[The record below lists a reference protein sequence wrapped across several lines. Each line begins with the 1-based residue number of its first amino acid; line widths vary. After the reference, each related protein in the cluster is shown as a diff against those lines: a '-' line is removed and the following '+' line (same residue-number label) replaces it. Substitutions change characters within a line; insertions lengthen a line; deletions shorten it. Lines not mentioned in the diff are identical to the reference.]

1 MKNKMEVHS
10 TITVGD
16 QLTYLSD
23 TLDGIKTTLEI
34 ESGENKDAQ
43 VNQLVQISTSIKR
56 LAQDISQKEEER
68 RNLRALAD
76 INKVVNSSLE
86 INEVLRFAMDTIIRI
101 TGAERAFLML
111 RNDDKKLE
119 IRVARNWEEE
129 SVDSSDSAVSRTVI
143 DRVVESAEPILT
155 TDAQEDT
162 RFSAQESVIS
172 YNLRSILCLPLVVKD
187 KLIGVIYADNRIQ
200 SGVFTEKE
208 RDLLIDFSNQ
218 AAIAFENARLFE
230 HVRQTLRE
238 VTELKNLM
246 DNVFASIASGVITAD
261 LEENILLC
269 NQAAERILSIKRENM
284 VGHSIQAGIPP
295 IADEIHEYIGDVL
308 REERLVIGQESRVSL
323 PERGNVDLSFNISP
337 LKDDALVSQGVAI
350 VVDDLTEKK
359 KLEAQRRMFERMVS
373 PKVINKL
380 DPDELKLGGER
391 TEITSLFADIRGFTS
406 FSENLDPHAL
416 VSILNRYLS
425 VVADA
430 ILKEEGTIDKFLGDA
445 VMAWFNAPMPQ
456 PDHMLRAI
464 QAAIGLR
471 EAVEKLRSQFPAEYQ
486 LAFGVGIHFGE
497 AVLGLVGT
505 ETRLDYTAIGD
516 SVNTAKR
523 IQENSGPNQILIS
536 GPAYELV
543 KDQIE
548 VRQIA
553 PIQAKGK
560 SEPVPVY
567 EVVALKQAGP

>member
-1 MKNKMEVHS
+1 MKNMMEVHS
-10 TITVGD
+10 AITVGN

-23 TLDGIKTTLEI
+23 TLDNIKVALEK
-34 ESGENKDAQ
+34 ESSENKKTQ
-43 VNQLVQISTSIKR
+43 VNQLFQISTSIKR
-56 LAQDISQKEEER
+56 LAKEITQKEEER

-76 INKVVNSSLE
+76 INKLVNSSLE

-129 SVDSSDSAVSRTVI
+129 SVDASDSAVSRTVI

-155 TDAQEDT
+155 TDAQDDT

-172 YNLRSILCLPLVVKD
+172 YNLRSILCLPLVVKE

-218 AAIAFENARLFE
+218 AAIALENARLFE

-246 DNVFASIASGVITAD
+246 DNVFSSIASGVITAD
-261 LEENILLC
+261 LKENILLC
-269 NQAAERILSIKRENM
+269 NQAAERILSIKREEM
-284 VGHSIQAGIPP
+284 VGHSIQVGIPS
-295 IADEIHEYIGDVL
+295 IAEEIHEYIHDVL

-337 LKDDALVSQGVAI
+337 LKDEALVSQGIAI

-464 QAAIGLR
+464 RSAIGLR
-471 EAVEKLRSQFPAEYQ
+471 EAVEKLRSQFPPEYQ
-486 LAFGVGIHFGE
+486 LAFGVGIHYGD

-560 SEPVPVY
+560 REPVPVY
-567 EVVALKQAGP
+567 EVIALQ

>member
-1 MKNKMEVHS
+1 MKNMMEVHS
-10 TITVGD
+10 AITVGN

-23 TLDGIKTTLEI
+23 TLDNIKVALEK
-34 ESGENKDAQ
+34 ESSENKKTQ
-43 VNQLVQISTSIKR
+43 VNQLFQISTSIKR
-56 LAQDISQKEEER
+56 LAKEITQKEEER

-76 INKVVNSSLE
+76 INKLVNSSLE

-129 SVDSSDSAVSRTVI
+129 SVDASDSAVSRTVI

-155 TDAQEDT
+155 TDAQDDT

-172 YNLRSILCLPLVVKD
+172 YNLRSILCLPLVVKE

-218 AAIAFENARLFE
+218 AAIALENARLFE

-246 DNVFASIASGVITAD
+246 DNVFSSIASGVITAD
-261 LEENILLC
+261 LKENILLC
-269 NQAAERILSIKRENM
+269 NQAAERILSIKREEM
-284 VGHSIQAGIPP
+284 VGHSIQVGIPP
-295 IADEIHEYIGDVL
+295 IAEEIHEYIHDVL

-337 LKDDALVSQGVAI
+337 LKDEALVSQGIAI

-464 QAAIGLR
+464 RSAIGLR
-471 EAVEKLRSQFPAEYQ
+471 EAVEKLRSQFPPEYQ
-486 LAFGVGIHFGE
+486 LAFGVGIHYGD

-560 SEPVPVY
+560 REPVPVY
-567 EVVALKQAGP
+567 EVIALQ

>member
-1 MKNKMEVHS
+1 MTYLGETLDDMKNKLGSE
-10 TITVGD
+10 
-16 QLTYLSD
+16 
-23 TLDGIKTTLEI
+23 LDDN
-34 ESGENKDAQ
+34 ENYHI
-43 VNQLVQISTSIKR
+43 NQLVKISTSIKS
-56 LAQDISQKEEER
+56 LAQEISQKEEER

-86 INEVLRFAMDTIIRI
+86 SNEVLRFAMDTIIRI

-129 SVDSSDSAVSRTVI
+129 SVDASDSAVSRTVI
-143 DRVVESAEPILT
+143 DRVVESGEPILT
-155 TDAQEDT
+155 SDAQEDT
-162 RFSAQESVIS
+162 RFSVQESVIS
-172 YNLRSILCLPLVVKD
+172 YNLRSILCLPLIVKEE
-187 KLIGVIYADNRIQ
+187 LIGVIYADNRIQ

-218 AAIAFENARLFE
+218 AAIALENARLFE

-238 VTELKNLM
+238 VTELKILM
-246 DNVFASIASGVITAD
+246 DNVFSSIASGVITAD
-261 LEENILLC
+261 LQEKILLC
-269 NQAAERILSIKRENM
+269 NQAAERILGIKKEEM
-284 VGHSIQAGIPP
+284 VGHSVQTGLPP
-295 IADEIHEYIGDVL
+295 IAEEIHEYIQDVL
-308 REERLVIGQESRVSL
+308 SEERLIIGQESRVSL
-323 PERGNVDLSFNISP
+323 PLRGNVDLSFNISP
-337 LKDDALVSQGVAI
+337 LKDEAQNSQGVAI
-350 VVDDLTEKK
+350 VLDDLTEKK

-406 FSENLDPHAL
+406 FSEGFDPHAL

-445 VMAWFNAPMPQ
+445 VMAWFNAPIPQ

-464 QAAIGLR
+464 RAAIGLR
-471 EAVEKLRSQFPAEYQ
+471 EAVEKLRNQFPSEYQ
-486 LAFGVGIHFGE
+486 LAFGVGIHYGE

-536 GPAYELV
+536 GSAYELV
-543 KDQIE
+543 RDQ
-548 VRQIA
+548 VDVHQIA
-553 PIQAKGK
+553 PILAKGK
-560 SEPVPVY
+560 REPVPVY
-567 EVVALKQAGP
+567 EVVSLR